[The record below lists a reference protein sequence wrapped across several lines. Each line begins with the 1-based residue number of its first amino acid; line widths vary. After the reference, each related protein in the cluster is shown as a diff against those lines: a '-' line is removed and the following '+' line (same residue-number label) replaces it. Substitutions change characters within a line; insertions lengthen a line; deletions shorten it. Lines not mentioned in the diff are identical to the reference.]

1 MVFDNLKNCE
11 LYYGLHPRFQ
21 EAFDFI
27 KRAIAENLEAGKYEI
42 DGKELWASVQEY
54 TSKLRDD
61 AKAEAHKNYID
72 IQYIVSGTEVIE
84 GFDITRATPK
94 SEYND
99 VKDVMFYENYQNATK
114 GILCADEYG
123 IFFPTDV
130 HKPGVCL
137 DGVQSPVK
145 KIVVKVKVQ
154 FTNLY

>member
-27 KRAIAENLEAGKYEI
+27 KKAISEDLAAGKYEI
-42 DGKELWASVQEY
+42 DGKDLWASVQEY
-54 TSKLRDD
+54 TSKLETE

-84 GFDITRATPK
+84 GFDIDKATPK

-99 VKDVMFYENYQNATK
+99 VKDVMFYEDNVNSTK
-114 GILCADEYG
+114 GILNADEYG
-123 IFFPTDV
+123 IFFPRDV
-130 HKPGVCL
+130 HKPGMCL
-137 DGVQSPVK
+137 NGKQDTVK
-145 KIVVKVKVQ
+145 KIVVKVKV
-154 FTNLY
+154 

>member
-11 LYYGLHPRFQ
+11 LYYGMHPNFK

-27 KRAIAENLEAGKYEI
+27 KKALDENLEAGKYEI

-54 TSKLRDD
+54 TSKLEND

-84 GFDITRATPK
+84 GFDISYATPK

-99 VKDVMFYENYQNATK
+99 VKDVMFYEDFANAGK
-114 GILCADEYG
+114 GILNANEYG
-123 IFFPTDV
+123 IFFPHDV
-130 HKPGVCL
+130 HKPGMCL
-137 DGVQSPVK
+137 NGKQDTVK
-145 KIVVKVKVQ
+145 KIVVKVK
-154 FTNLY
+154 L

>member
-11 LYYGLHPRFQ
+11 LYYGMHPKFK

-27 KRAIAENLEAGKYEI
+27 KKALDENLEAGKYEI

-54 TSKLRDD
+54 TSKLEND

-84 GFDITRATPK
+84 GFDISYATPK

-99 VKDVMFYENYQNATK
+99 VKDVMFYEDFANAGK
-114 GILCADEYG
+114 GILNANEYG
-123 IFFPTDV
+123 IFFPHDV
-130 HKPGVCL
+130 HKPGMCL
-137 DGVQSPVK
+137 NGKQDTVK
-145 KIVVKVKVQ
+145 KIVVKVK
-154 FTNLY
+154 L